1 MASAGCGTSLDHGV
15 LAVGYGTDSGTMYQ
29 QALEYPAHRQF
40 QVEELWWWLAK
51 VLLNIGQAGSG
62 RLAAGEHSKRST
74 GSIKVD
80 LILRFKRE
88 FQWRPDRP
96 AAGHTGTADCVFPW
110 PIRFLLPL
118 NSPSLTAIWMRNGPS
133 NSCACPPWRW
143 TPRPR

>member
-15 LAVGYGTDSGTMYQ
+15 LAVGYGTDSGTLYQ

-96 AAGHTGTADCVFPW
+96 AGGHRGHGSDPW
-110 PIRFLLPL
+110 PRSSLPG
-118 NSPSLTAIWMRNGPS
+118 SDR
-133 NSCACPPWRW
+133 
-143 TPRPR
+143 